1 MIQQET
7 LGAHQ
12 KIILLK
18 WRCSNGAPHFKGGEY
33 FNQLYLAGCLHV
45 SPRTTARPG
54 AEGQVRRG

>member
-18 WRCSNGAPHFKGGEY
+18 WRCSNGAPHLEGGEY

-45 SPRTTARPG
+45 SPAQLQG
-54 AEGQVRRG
+54 LGQKDK